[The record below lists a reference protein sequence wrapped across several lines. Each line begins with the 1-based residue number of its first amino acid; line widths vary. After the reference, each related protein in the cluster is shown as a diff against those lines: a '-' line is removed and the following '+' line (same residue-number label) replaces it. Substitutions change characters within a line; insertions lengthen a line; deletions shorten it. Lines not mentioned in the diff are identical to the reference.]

1 MKYRI
6 LILLITLPLAIPA
19 FACMRQGSAC
29 YKNCKAAFP
38 DNPTGEFFCDLGGTN
53 TTSAAFRGI
62 PAKSNAVHRFLP
74 LVLIGQSL

>member
-38 DNPTGEFFCDLGGTN
+38 DNPTGEFFV
-53 TTSAAFRGI
+53 I
-62 PAKSNAVHRFLP
+62 
-74 LVLIGQSL
+74 

>member
-29 YKNCKAAFP
+29 YKH
-38 DNPTGEFFCDLGGTN
+38 
-53 TTSAAFRGI
+53 SAAYLRNKGLSGYEM
-62 PAKSNAVHRFLP
+62 AKVVNNFTKTQPGLQAMDIQSN
-74 LVLIGQSL
+74 